1 MRIIPLSEGSFTIDH
16 TKVFV
21 PFDTSTENLQHRP
34 KGSILVE
41 IQPFVVITDQDIIL
55 FDTGL
60 GYFNSNGILQIHDNL
75 MKVGIDPSTVTKVCM
90 SHLHKDHAGGLT
102 YIEPNNKER
111 YISFPYAKHYI
122 QKKEFDLAI
131 SGTNPSYLSEQVAVL
146 ENFSGVIWLEQDQ
159 GIIDD
164 SIEFLH
170 TGGHSQYHQVFW
182 IKEAGSIFFF
192 GGDEAP
198 QLMQMKSKFI
208 AKYDLD
214 GKKAMQWRQSWW
226 EQGSQ
231 EKWTFAFY
239 HDIQFPTYIAQ

>member
-1 MRIIPLSEGSFTIDH
+1 MRIIPLSEGSFTIDQ

-21 PFDTSTENLQHRP
+21 PFDTSRENLQHRP

-41 IQPFVVITDQDIIL
+41 IQPFVIITDQDIIL

-75 MKVGIDPSTVTKVCM
+75 MKAGIDPSSVTKVCM

-102 YIEPNNKER
+102 YIDPINNQR

-122 QKKEFDLAI
+122 QKREFDLAI
-131 SGTNPSYLSEQVAVL
+131 SGTSPSYLADQVSL
-146 ENFSGVIWLEQDQ
+146 LTEFSGVVWLEEEE
-159 GIIDD
+159 GVIDET
-164 SIEFLH
+164 IQFLH
-170 TGGHSQYHQVFW
+170 TGGHSKFHQVFW
-182 IKEAGSIFFF
+182 IKENDTTFFF

-198 QLMQMKSKFI
+198 QLMQMKSKFV

-214 GKKAMQWRQSWW
+214 GKKAMEWRQSWW
-226 EQGSQ
+226 QQGVE

-239 HDIQFPTYIAQ
+239 HDIQFPIFLAH